1 MSENITLELMNPR
14 GKIEVTPTTSPSPR
28 LDSLDGKT
36 IGLYSNGK
44 PGMDNFYAVFE
55 EILKEKY
62 PSVKTVKSSG
72 AFLIRDEDA
81 EALAKQADAFVYG
94 VGD

>member
-1 MSENITLELMNPR
+1 MSEKITMELMNPR
-14 GKIEVTPTTSPSPR
+14 GKIEVTPATSLSPR
-28 LDSLDGKT
+28 LESLDGKT

>member
-1 MSENITLELMNPR
+1 MNPR
-14 GKIEVTPTTSPSPR
+14 GKIEVTPATSLSPR
-28 LDSLDGKT
+28 LESLDGKT